1 MGLVSRPIAVLLAGI
16 VIISTLRIAL
26 RSLLSPLKYIPGPW
40 YSHFTHYVLK
50 YHVVMGRRI
59 FYVDDLHRKYGD
71 IVRLSPGEVSVV
83 SVDSHRKIYS
93 VSSRCTKHE
102 WYLKFGGHP
111 YPGLFTMTDHQEHA
125 QRRKMFARAFSKSQ
139 LRVQWEDTIRA
150 IAKKA
155 VHRIADDLKENGK
168 ADVLKCWTFMTS
180 DISGELMFGESWDM
194 LGKGQKNEFIRS
206 VAIYIQSSGLT
217 AELPLIKT
225 VGRLIPHPWC
235 RTAFRGWDYVLDYAS
250 RAVENSKKR
259 TQMGERNIF
268 GTILAGAEKGEILTE
283 FDIKNE
289 AGNFTVAATD
299 TTAVT
304 LSYLIY
310 AVLSRP
316 KLQAE
321 IEAEVSTLPDNFT
334 DADVE
339 TLPLLNATISETN
352 RLFAAVQGA
361 FPRRAPSGGLN
372 LEGYMIPEKTTVS
385 AQSYT
390 MHRKED
396 LFPNALE
403 FNPERWF
410 AESNMS
416 SDAKAVVSPFG
427 SGSRICIGIHVAYME
442 TRLAAAGFFREC
454 RGVEQTVAP
463 SPGQVLGGFSVGQL
477 PEDGPMHFG
486 EVFNFDTTQSEFEA
500 MFRSPRPPDSPSAA
514 ALETEALNMSIA
526 SAPNSGYPAGANPQ
540 LMGLSSDMD
549 PLLIRHYRF
558 DEMGMFAFKELA
570 IHSVQH
576 SPLPCQF
583 LISQQS
589 LFSRRR
595 EEEAGLSKGY
605 EDSFREELQQVIPL
619 DVGRRL
625 VRLFYQFIHPK
636 WPIFSESH
644 PLDPESA
651 PLCLVAATYAISLP
665 FAVHDDKLSVDVAY
679 DKPPYAELS
688 RIIEKSLAYEMHSPT
703 LAIVQA
709 LLLLVLRPSSDP
721 MVADTASR
729 WDLLG
734 RLTSCA
740 TTLGLHLDPSRWSM
754 ASWQIS
760 HRRRLSFI
768 IYATDKWLACGLGRP
783 PLIHE
788 DNWLVTTLR
797 YDDFSDSGLDAPAQN
812 HLINFSA
819 ITRTLASTLSK
830 LYSPRTIGILS
841 GDHEGTI
848 DVAQPLLHELR
859 NIPNDDSSTSSTENG
874 FGQLYVE
881 LIIGR
886 AKLRPWLTETA
897 TTEYHSHDLSR
908 SLRVWYHFHFYDSD
922 F

>member
-194 LGKGQKNEFIRS
+194 LGKGQ
-206 VAIYIQSSGLT
+206 
-217 AELPLIKT
+217 
-225 VGRLIPHPWC
+225 
-235 RTAFRGWDYVLDYAS
+235 
-250 RAVENSKKR
+250 
-259 TQMGERNIF
+259 MGERNIF

-352 RLFAAVQGA
+352 RLFAAAQGA

-454 RGVEQTVAP
+454 RGVELA
-463 SPGQVLGGFSVGQL
+463 
-477 PEDGPMHFG
+477 E
-486 EVFNFDTTQSEFEA
+486 ETT
-500 MFRSPRPPDSPSAA
+500 
-514 ALETEALNMSIA
+514 
-526 SAPNSGYPAGANPQ
+526 
-540 LMGLSSDMD
+540 
-549 PLLIRHYRF
+549 
-558 DEMGMFAFKELA
+558 
-570 IHSVQH
+570 
-576 SPLPCQF
+576 
-583 LISQQS
+583 
-589 LFSRRR
+589 
-595 EEEAGLSKGY
+595 
-605 EDSFREELQQVIPL
+605 
-619 DVGRRL
+619 
-625 VRLFYQFIHPK
+625 
-636 WPIFSESH
+636 
-644 PLDPESA
+644 PESMGFMNYF
-651 PLCLVAATYAISLP
+651 ATFP
-665 FAVHDDKLSVDVAY
+665 
-679 DKPPYAELS
+679 
-688 RIIEKSLAYEMHSPT
+688 KSGQCFVKS
-703 LAIVQA
+703 
-709 LLLLVLRPSSDP
+709 
-721 MVADTASR
+721 
-729 WDLLG
+729 
-734 RLTSCA
+734 
-740 TTLGLHLDPSRWSM
+740 
-754 ASWQIS
+754 
-760 HRRRLSFI
+760 
-768 IYATDKWLACGLGRP
+768 K
-783 PLIHE
+783 
-788 DNWLVTTLR
+788 
-797 YDDFSDSGLDAPAQN
+797 
-812 HLINFSA
+812 
-819 ITRTLASTLSK
+819 ST
-830 LYSPRTIGILS
+830 
-841 GDHEGTI
+841 
-848 DVAQPLLHELR
+848 
-859 NIPNDDSSTSSTENG
+859 
-874 FGQLYVE
+874 
-881 LIIGR
+881 
-886 AKLRPWLTETA
+886 
-897 TTEYHSHDLSR
+897 
-908 SLRVWYHFHFYDSD
+908 
-922 F
+922 

>member
-1 MGLVSRPIAVLLAGI
+1 MDLFSKPIALILVGI
-16 VIISTLRIAL
+16 VIISSLRIVL
-26 RSLLSPLKYIPGPW
+26 RSLFSPLKYVPGPW

-59 FYVDDLHRKYGD
+59 FYVDDLHQKYGD

-83 SVDSHRKIYS
+83 SVDGHRKIYS

-155 VHRIADDLKENGK
+155 VHGIANDLKENEK
-168 ADVLKCWTFMTS
+168 ADVLNWWTFMTS

-194 LGKGQKNEFIRS
+194 LGKAKKNEFIRS

-235 RTAFRGWDYVLDYAS
+235 RTAFRGWNYVLDYAS

-316 KLQAE
+316 KLQAS
-321 IEAEVSTLPDNFT
+321 IEAEVSTLPDDFT

-352 RLFAAVQGA
+352 RLFAAAQGA
-361 FPRRAPSGGLN
+361 FPRRTPPGGLN
-372 LEGYMIPEKTTVS
+372 LEGYMIPENTTVS

-403 FNPERWF
+403 FNPERWL

-416 SDAKAVVSPFG
+416 SDARAVCSPFG

-442 TRLAAAGFFREC
+442 IRLAAAGFFREC
-454 RGVEQTVAP
+454 RGA
-463 SPGQVLGGFSVGQL
+463 SLADGSL
-477 PEDGPMHFG
+477 PEDGTMNFG

-500 MFRSPRPPDSPSAA
+500 MFRSPRPPDSLSVAA
-514 ALETEALNMSIA
+514 VETETPNMGMA
-526 SAPNSGYPAGANPQ
+526 SARDAGYLEGANPQ

-549 PLLIRHYRF
+549 PLLVRHYRF
-558 DEMGMFAFKELA
+558 NEMGMFGFKELA
-570 IHSVQH
+570 IHSVQE
-576 SPLPCQF
+576 SQVPCQF

-595 EEEAGLSKGY
+595 EEAGLSKVQN
-605 EDSFREELQQVIPL
+605 DSLREELQKVIPL

-625 VRLFYQFIHPK
+625 VRLFHQFIHPK

-644 PLDPESA
+644 PLDTDTA
-651 PLCLVAATYAISLP
+651 PVCLVAATYAISLP

-688 RIIEKSLAYEMHSPT
+688 RIIDKSITYEMHSPT
-703 LAIVQA
+703 LSIVHT
-709 LLLLVLRPSSDP
+709 LLLLILRPSSDP
-721 MVADTASR
+721 LVADAAHR

-734 RLTSCA
+734 RLASCA
-740 TTLGLHLDPSRWSM
+740 TTLGLHLDPSRW
-754 ASWQIS
+754 AIPPWQIA

-768 IYATDKWLACGLGRP
+768 VYAIDKWLACGLGRP
-783 PLIHE
+783 SLIHE
-788 DNWLVTTLR
+788 DNWLVTTLE
-797 YDDFSDSGLDAPAQN
+797 YDDISDSSLDAPAQR
-812 HLINFSA
+812 HLMDFSA
-819 ITRTLASTLSK
+819 ITRLLALTLSK
-830 LYSPRTIGILS
+830 L
-841 GDHEGTI
+841 
-848 DVAQPLLHELR
+848 
-859 NIPNDDSSTSSTENG
+859 
-874 FGQLYVE
+874 
-881 LIIGR
+881 
-886 AKLRPWLTETA
+886 
-897 TTEYHSHDLSR
+897 
-908 SLRVWYHFHFYDSD
+908 
-922 F
+922 

>member
-1 MGLVSRPIAVLLAGI
+1 MDLVSRPIAVLLAGI

-26 RSLLSPLKYIPGPW
+26 RSLLSPLKYLPGPW

-83 SVDSHRKIYS
+83 SVDGHRKIYS

-111 YPGLFTMTDHQEHA
+111 YPGLFTMTDHSEHA

-155 VHRIADDLKENGK
+155 VRRIADDLKENGK
-168 ADVLKCWTFMTS
+168 ADVLKWWTFMTS

-235 RTAFRGWDYVLDYAS
+235 RTAFRGWDYVLNYAT

-352 RLFAAVQGA
+352 RLFAAAQGA

-390 MHRKED
+390 MHRKEG

-442 TRLAAAGFFREC
+442 IRLAAA
-454 RGVEQTVAP
+454 VAP
-463 SPGQVLGGFSVGQL
+463 SPSQVLGGFTDGQF
-477 PEDGPMHFG
+477 PEAGPMHFG
-486 EVFNFDTTQSEFEA
+486 EAFNFDTTQSEFEA
-500 MFRSPRPPDSPSAA
+500 MFRSPRPPDSPAVS
-514 ALETEALNMSIA
+514 ALETESLNMSMA
-526 SAPNSGYPAGANPQ
+526 SVPNTGYPAGANPQ
-540 LMGLSSDMD
+540 FMGLSSDMD
-549 PLLIRHYRF
+549 PLLVRHYRF
-558 DEMGMFAFKELA
+558 NDMGMYGFKELA
-570 IHSVQH
+570 IHSVQE
-576 SPLPCQF
+576 SPIPCQF

-595 EEEAGLSKGY
+595 EEAGLSKGQ
-605 EDSFREELQQVIPL
+605 EDSLREELHKVMPL

-625 VRLFYQFIHPK
+625 VRLFYQFIYPK
-636 WPIFSESH
+636 WPIFSASH
-644 PLDPESA
+644 PLDPESE

-679 DKPPYAELS
+679 DRPPYAELS
-688 RIIEKSLAYEMHSPT
+688 QIIEKSLAYEMHSPT

-721 MVADTASR
+721 MVADAASR

-734 RLTSCA
+734 RLASCA

-768 IYATDKWLACGLGRP
+768 VYATDKWLACSLGRP
-783 PLIHE
+783 PMIHE
-788 DNWLVTTLR
+788 DDWLVTTLG
-797 YDDFSDSGLDAPAQN
+797 YDDFSDSSLDAPAQN
-812 HLINFSA
+812 HLMNFSA
-819 ITRTLASTLSK
+819 ITRTLALTLSK
-830 LYSPRTIGILS
+830 L
-841 GDHEGTI
+841 
-848 DVAQPLLHELR
+848 
-859 NIPNDDSSTSSTENG
+859 
-874 FGQLYVE
+874 
-881 LIIGR
+881 
-886 AKLRPWLTETA
+886 
-897 TTEYHSHDLSR
+897 
-908 SLRVWYHFHFYDSD
+908 
-922 F
+922 

>member
-1 MGLVSRPIAVLLAGI
+1 MDLVSRPIAVLLAGI

-26 RSLLSPLKYIPGPW
+26 RSLLSPLKYLPGPW

-83 SVDSHRKIYS
+83 SVDGHRKIYS

-111 YPGLFTMTDHQEHA
+111 YPGLFTMTDHSEHA

-155 VHRIADDLKENGK
+155 VRRIADDLKENGK
-168 ADVLKCWTFMTS
+168 ADVLKWWTFMTS

-206 VAIYIQSSGLT
+206 VAIYIQ
-217 AELPLIKT
+217 
-225 VGRLIPHPWC
+225 
-235 RTAFRGWDYVLDYAS
+235 
-250 RAVENSKKR
+250 N
-259 TQMGERNIF
+259 
-268 GTILAGAEKGEILTE
+268 
-283 FDIKNE
+283 
-289 AGNFTVAATD
+289 
-299 TTAVT
+299 
-304 LSYLIY
+304 
-310 AVLSRP
+310 
-316 KLQAE
+316 
-321 IEAEVSTLPDNFT
+321 NFT

-352 RLFAAVQGA
+352 RLFAAAQGA

-372 LEGYMIPEKTTVS
+372 LEGYMIPENTTVS

-390 MHRKED
+390 THRKED

-427 SGSRICIGIHVAYME
+427 SGSRICIGIHVAHME
-442 TRLAAAGFFREC
+442 IRLAAAGFFRKC
-454 RGVEQTVAP
+454 LAHSP
-463 SPGQVLGGFSVGQL
+463 SQAFGGFADGQF

-486 EVFNFDTTQSEFEA
+486 EAFNFDTTQSEFEA
-500 MFRSPRPPDSPSAA
+500 IFRSPRPPDSPAVS
-514 ALETEALNMSIA
+514 ALETESLNMSMA
-526 SAPNSGYPAGANPQ
+526 SAPNTGYPAGANPQ
-540 LMGLSSDMD
+540 FMGLSSDMD
-549 PLLIRHYRF
+549 PLLVRHYRF
-558 DEMGMFAFKELA
+558 NDMGMYGFKELA
-570 IHSVQH
+570 IHSVQK
-576 SPLPCQF
+576 SPIPCQF

-595 EEEAGLSKGY
+595 EEAGLGKGQ
-605 EDSFREELQQVIPL
+605 EDSLREELHKVIPL

-625 VRLFYQFIHPK
+625 VRLFYQFIYPK
-636 WPIFSESH
+636 WPIFSASH
-644 PLDPESA
+644 PLDPESE

-679 DKPPYAELS
+679 DRPPYAELS

-721 MVADTASR
+721 MVADAPSR

-734 RLTSCA
+734 RLASCA

-768 IYATDKWLACGLGRP
+768 VYATDKWLACGLGRP
-783 PLIHE
+783 PMIHE
-788 DNWLVTTLR
+788 DDWLVTTLG
-797 YDDFSDSGLDAPAQN
+797 YDDFSDSSLDAPAQN
-812 HLINFSA
+812 HLMNFSA
-819 ITRTLASTLSK
+819 ITRTLALTLSK
-830 LYSPRTIGILS
+830 L
-841 GDHEGTI
+841 
-848 DVAQPLLHELR
+848 
-859 NIPNDDSSTSSTENG
+859 
-874 FGQLYVE
+874 
-881 LIIGR
+881 
-886 AKLRPWLTETA
+886 
-897 TTEYHSHDLSR
+897 
-908 SLRVWYHFHFYDSD
+908 
-922 F
+922 

>member
-1 MGLVSRPIAVLLAGI
+1 MDLVSKPIAVLLAS
-16 VIISTLRIAL
+16 IILISILRIVL

-83 SVDSHRKIYS
+83 SVDGHRKIYS

-139 LRVQWEDTIRA
+139 LRVQWEDNIRA

-155 VHRIADDLKENGK
+155 VNRIADDLKENGK
-168 ADVLKCWTFMTS
+168 ADVLKWWTFMTS

-235 RTAFRGWDYVLDYAS
+235 RTVFRGWDYVLDYAS

-321 IEAEVSTLPDNFT
+321 IEAEVANLPDNFT

-352 RLFAAVQGA
+352 RLLAAAQGA

-372 LEGYMIPEKTTVS
+372 LEGYMIPENTTVS

-390 MHRKED
+390 MHRKEN
-396 LFPNALE
+396 LFLNALE
-403 FNPERWF
+403 WF

-427 SGSRICIGIHVAYME
+427 SGSRICIGIRVAYME
-442 TRLAAAGFFREC
+442 IRLAAAGFFREC
-454 RGVEQTVAP
+454 REA
-463 SPGQVLGGFSVGQL
+463 VLS
-477 PEDGPMHFG
+477 E
-486 EVFNFDTTQSEFEA
+486 ETT
-500 MFRSPRPPDSPSAA
+500 
-514 ALETEALNMSIA
+514 
-526 SAPNSGYPAGANPQ
+526 
-540 LMGLSSDMD
+540 
-549 PLLIRHYRF
+549 
-558 DEMGMFAFKELA
+558 
-570 IHSVQH
+570 
-576 SPLPCQF
+576 
-583 LISQQS
+583 
-589 LFSRRR
+589 
-595 EEEAGLSKGY
+595 
-605 EDSFREELQQVIPL
+605 
-619 DVGRRL
+619 
-625 VRLFYQFIHPK
+625 
-636 WPIFSESH
+636 
-644 PLDPESA
+644 PESMSFMNYF
-651 PLCLVAATYAISLP
+651 ATSPKSGQCMLP
-665 FAVHDDKLSVDVAY
+665 
-679 DKPPYAELS
+679 
-688 RIIEKSLAYEMHSPT
+688 
-703 LAIVQA
+703 
-709 LLLLVLRPSSDP
+709 
-721 MVADTASR
+721 
-729 WDLLG
+729 
-734 RLTSCA
+734 
-740 TTLGLHLDPSRWSM
+740 
-754 ASWQIS
+754 
-760 HRRRLSFI
+760 
-768 IYATDKWLACGLGRP
+768 
-783 PLIHE
+783 
-788 DNWLVTTLR
+788 DNV
-797 YDDFSDSGLDAPAQN
+797 PQ
-812 HLINFSA
+812 
-819 ITRTLASTLSK
+819 
-830 LYSPRTIGILS
+830 
-841 GDHEGTI
+841 E
-848 DVAQPLLHELR
+848 
-859 NIPNDDSSTSSTENG
+859 
-874 FGQLYVE
+874 
-881 LIIGR
+881 
-886 AKLRPWLTETA
+886 
-897 TTEYHSHDLSR
+897 
-908 SLRVWYHFHFYDSD
+908 FYRG
-922 F
+922 

>member
-1 MGLVSRPIAVLLAGI
+1 MDLVSRPIAVLLAGI

-26 RSLLSPLKYIPGPW
+26 RSLLSPLKYLPGPW

-83 SVDSHRKIYS
+83 SVDGHRKIYS

-111 YPGLFTMTDHQEHA
+111 YPGLFTMTDHSEHA

-139 LRVQWEDTIRA
+139 RRVQWEDTIKA

-155 VHRIADDLKENGK
+155 VDRIANDLKENGK
-168 ADVLKCWTFMTS
+168 ADVLKWWTFMTS

-194 LGKGQKNEFIRS
+194 LGKGQFIRS

-235 RTAFRGWDYVLDYAS
+235 RTAFRGWDYVLDYAT

-259 TQMGERNIF
+259 AQTGERNIF

-352 RLFAAVQGA
+352 RLFAAAQGA
-361 FPRRAPSGGLN
+361 FPRRAPPGGLN
-372 LEGYMIPEKTTVS
+372 LEGYMIPENTTVS

-403 FNPERWF
+403 FNAERWF

-427 SGSRICIGIHVAYME
+427 SGSRICIGIHVA
-442 TRLAAAGFFREC
+442 
-454 RGVEQTVAP
+454 P
-463 SPGQVLGGFSVGQL
+463 SQVLGGFTDGQF
-477 PEDGPMHFG
+477 PEGGPLHFG
-486 EVFNFDTTQSEFEA
+486 EAFNFDTTQSEFEA
-500 MFRSPRPPDSPSAA
+500 MFRSPRPPDSPAVS
-514 ALETEALNMSIA
+514 ALETESLNMSMA
-526 SAPNSGYPAGANPQ
+526 SAPNTGYPAGANPQ
-540 LMGLSSDMD
+540 FMGLSSDMD
-549 PLLIRHYRF
+549 PLLVRHYRF
-558 DEMGMFAFKELA
+558 NDMGIL
-570 IHSVQH
+570 
-576 SPLPCQF
+576 C
-583 LISQQS
+583 S
-589 LFSRRR
+589 L
-595 EEEAGLSKGY
+595 EGE
-605 EDSFREELQQVIPL
+605 
-619 DVGRRL
+619 RRL
-625 VRLFYQFIHPK
+625 ASAKVRK
-636 WPIFSESH
+636 
-644 PLDPESA
+644 
-651 PLCLVAATYAISLP
+651 
-665 FAVHDDKLSVDVAY
+665 
-679 DKPPYAELS
+679 
-688 RIIEKSLAYEMHSPT
+688 T
-703 LAIVQA
+703 L
-709 LLLLVLRPSSDP
+709 
-721 MVADTASR
+721 
-729 WDLLG
+729 
-734 RLTSCA
+734 
-740 TTLGLHLDPSRWSM
+740 
-754 ASWQIS
+754 
-760 HRRRLSFI
+760 
-768 IYATDKWLACGLGRP
+768 
-783 PLIHE
+783 
-788 DNWLVTTLR
+788 
-797 YDDFSDSGLDAPAQN
+797 
-812 HLINFSA
+812 
-819 ITRTLASTLSK
+819 
-830 LYSPRTIGILS
+830 
-841 GDHEGTI
+841 
-848 DVAQPLLHELR
+848 
-859 NIPNDDSSTSSTENG
+859 
-874 FGQLYVE
+874 
-881 LIIGR
+881 
-886 AKLRPWLTETA
+886 
-897 TTEYHSHDLSR
+897 
-908 SLRVWYHFHFYDSD
+908 
-922 F
+922 

>member
-83 SVDSHRKIYS
+83 SVDGHRKIYS

-111 YPGLFTMTDHQEHA
+111 YPGLFTMTDHSEHA

-139 LRVQWEDTIRA
+139 LIVQWEDTIKV

-155 VHRIADDLKENGK
+155 VDRIANDLKENGK
-168 ADVLKCWTFMTS
+168 ADVLKWWTFMTS

-235 RTAFRGWDYVLDYAS
+235 RTAFRGWNYVLDYAT

-259 TQMGERNIF
+259 AQMGERNIF

-352 RLFAAVQGA
+352 RLFSAAQGA
-361 FPRRAPSGGLN
+361 FPRRAPPGGLN
-372 LEGYMIPEKTTVS
+372 LEGYMIPENTTVS

-442 TRLAAAGFFREC
+442 IRLAAAGFFREC
-454 RGVEQTVAP
+454 REA
-463 SPGQVLGGFSVGQL
+463 VLS
-477 PEDGPMHFG
+477 E
-486 EVFNFDTTQSEFEA
+486 ETT
-500 MFRSPRPPDSPSAA
+500 
-514 ALETEALNMSIA
+514 
-526 SAPNSGYPAGANPQ
+526 
-540 LMGLSSDMD
+540 
-549 PLLIRHYRF
+549 
-558 DEMGMFAFKELA
+558 
-570 IHSVQH
+570 
-576 SPLPCQF
+576 
-583 LISQQS
+583 
-589 LFSRRR
+589 
-595 EEEAGLSKGY
+595 
-605 EDSFREELQQVIPL
+605 
-619 DVGRRL
+619 
-625 VRLFYQFIHPK
+625 
-636 WPIFSESH
+636 
-644 PLDPESA
+644 PESMSFMNYF
-651 PLCLVAATYAISLP
+651 ATFP
-665 FAVHDDKLSVDVAY
+665 
-679 DKPPYAELS
+679 
-688 RIIEKSLAYEMHSPT
+688 KSGQC
-703 LAIVQA
+703 IVK
-709 LLLLVLRPSSDP
+709 S
-721 MVADTASR
+721 
-729 WDLLG
+729 
-734 RLTSCA
+734 
-740 TTLGLHLDPSRWSM
+740 
-754 ASWQIS
+754 
-760 HRRRLSFI
+760 
-768 IYATDKWLACGLGRP
+768 K
-783 PLIHE
+783 
-788 DNWLVTTLR
+788 
-797 YDDFSDSGLDAPAQN
+797 
-812 HLINFSA
+812 
-819 ITRTLASTLSK
+819 ST
-830 LYSPRTIGILS
+830 
-841 GDHEGTI
+841 
-848 DVAQPLLHELR
+848 
-859 NIPNDDSSTSSTENG
+859 
-874 FGQLYVE
+874 
-881 LIIGR
+881 
-886 AKLRPWLTETA
+886 
-897 TTEYHSHDLSR
+897 
-908 SLRVWYHFHFYDSD
+908 
-922 F
+922 

>member
-102 WYLKFGGHP
+102 WYLKFGGHS

-150 IAKKA
+150 IAKKD

-352 RLFAAVQGA
+352 RLFAAAQGA

-454 RGVEQTVAP
+454 RGVELAEETTPESMGFMNYFATFPKSDQSPPCRLCVLHGRECTFIEAAAPRKRTVPADGPHAGQVDASVDASTRRQTVAP

-760 HRRRLSFI
+760 HRQSSDKLLS
-768 IYATDKWLACGLGRP
+768 YHKNACINVIEALLPTNYRD
-783 PLIHE
+783 LI
-788 DNWLVTTLR
+788 WGSR
-797 YDDFSDSGLDAPAQN
+797 
-812 HLINFSA
+812 
-819 ITRTLASTLSK
+819 
-830 LYSPRTIGILS
+830 
-841 GDHEGTI
+841 GDH
-848 DVAQPLLHELR
+848 
-859 NIPNDDSSTSSTENG
+859 
-874 FGQLYVE
+874 
-881 LIIGR
+881 
-886 AKLRPWLTETA
+886 
-897 TTEYHSHDLSR
+897 
-908 SLRVWYHFHFYDSD
+908 
-922 F
+922 

>member
-1 MGLVSRPIAVLLAGI
+1 MSSNITQPRRYMSKRQRPCDFCRARKTACRIDQSPPCRLCVLHGRECTFIEAAAPRKRTVPADGPHAGQ
-16 VIISTLRIAL
+16 
-26 RSLLSPLKYIPGPW
+26 
-40 YSHFTHYVLK
+40 
-50 YHVVMGRRI
+50 
-59 FYVDDLHRKYGD
+59 VDA
-71 IVRLSPGEVSVV
+71 
-83 SVDSHRKIYS
+83 SVDAS
-93 VSSRCTKHE
+93 T
-102 WYLKFGGHP
+102 
-111 YPGLFTMTDHQEHA
+111 
-125 QRRKMFARAFSKSQ
+125 RR
-139 LRVQWEDTIRA
+139 
-150 IAKKA
+150 
-155 VHRIADDLKENGK
+155 
-168 ADVLKCWTFMTS
+168 
-180 DISGELMFGESWDM
+180 
-194 LGKGQKNEFIRS
+194 
-206 VAIYIQSSGLT
+206 
-217 AELPLIKT
+217 
-225 VGRLIPHPWC
+225 
-235 RTAFRGWDYVLDYAS
+235 
-250 RAVENSKKR
+250 
-259 TQMGERNIF
+259 
-268 GTILAGAEKGEILTE
+268 
-283 FDIKNE
+283 
-289 AGNFTVAATD
+289 
-299 TTAVT
+299 
-304 LSYLIY
+304 
-310 AVLSRP
+310 
-316 KLQAE
+316 
-321 IEAEVSTLPDNFT
+321 
-334 DADVE
+334 
-339 TLPLLNATISETN
+339 
-352 RLFAAVQGA
+352 
-361 FPRRAPSGGLN
+361 
-372 LEGYMIPEKTTVS
+372 
-385 AQSYT
+385 
-390 MHRKED
+390 
-396 LFPNALE
+396 
-403 FNPERWF
+403 
-410 AESNMS
+410 
-416 SDAKAVVSPFG
+416 
-427 SGSRICIGIHVAYME
+427 
-442 TRLAAAGFFREC
+442 
-454 RGVEQTVAP
+454 QTVAP

-908 SLRVWYHFHFYDSD
+908 SLRVVREEMRTCIIGMSAIIRSLSPDTDGGFWPPWTQFMFSSICFTLMTMAVTSAGFEEASGWIAELQSTRKLIRVKVVSFPFLRLGLLRIDALFWRGIENVLQLKPHVADAFKAAESERP
-922 F
+922 

>member
-1 MGLVSRPIAVLLAGI
+1 MDLVSKPIAVLLAS
-16 VIISTLRIAL
+16 IILISILRIVL

-71 IVRLSPGEVSVV
+71 IVRPSPGEVSVV
-83 SVDSHRKIYS
+83 SVDGHRKIYS

-139 LRVQWEDTIRA
+139 LRVQWEDNIRA

-155 VHRIADDLKENGK
+155 VNRIADDLKENGK
-168 ADVLKCWTFMTS
+168 ADVLKWWTFMTS

-235 RTAFRGWDYVLDYAS
+235 RTVFRGWDYVLDYAS

-321 IEAEVSTLPDNFT
+321 IEAEVANLPDNFT

-352 RLFAAVQGA
+352 RLLAAAQGA

-372 LEGYMIPEKTTVS
+372 LEGYMIPENTTVS

-390 MHRKED
+390 MHRKEN
-396 LFPNALE
+396 LFLNAL
-403 FNPERWF
+403 
-410 AESNMS
+410 
-416 SDAKAVVSPFG
+416 D
-427 SGSRICIGIHVAYME
+427 
-442 TRLAAAGFFREC
+442 
-454 RGVEQTVAP
+454 
-463 SPGQVLGGFSVGQL
+463 QVLGGFTDGQF
-477 PEDGPMHFG
+477 PEGGPMHFG
-486 EVFNFDTTQSEFEA
+486 EAFNFDTTQSEFEA
-500 MFRSPRPPDSPSAA
+500 MFRSPRPPDSPAVS
-514 ALETEALNMSIA
+514 ALETESLNMSMA
-526 SAPNSGYPAGANPQ
+526 SAPNTGYPAGANPQ
-540 LMGLSSDMD
+540 FMGLSSDMD
-549 PLLIRHYRF
+549 PLLVRHYRF
-558 DEMGMFAFKELA
+558 DDMGMYGFKELA
-570 IHSVQH
+570 IHSVQE
-576 SPLPCQF
+576 SPIPCQF

-589 LFSRRR
+589 LFARRR
-595 EEEAGLSKGY
+595 EEAGLSKGQ
-605 EDSFREELQQVIPL
+605 EDSLRKELHNVIPL
-619 DVGRRL
+619 NVGRRL
-625 VRLFYQFIHPK
+625 VRLFYQFIYPK
-636 WPIFSESH
+636 WPIFSGSH

-679 DKPPYAELS
+679 DRPPYAELS
-688 RIIEKSLAYEMHSPT
+688 LIIEKSLAYEMHSPT

-721 MVADTASR
+721 MVADAASR
-729 WDLLG
+729 WDRLG
-734 RLTSCA
+734 RLASCA
-740 TTLGLHLDPSRWSM
+740 TTLGLHLDSSRWSM

-768 IYATDKWLACGLGRP
+768 VYATDKWLACGLGRP
-783 PLIHE
+783 PMIHE
-788 DNWLVTTLR
+788 DDWLVTTLG
-797 YDDFSDSGLDAPAQN
+797 YDDFSDSSLDAPAQN
-812 HLINFSA
+812 HLMNFSA

-830 LYSPRTIGILS
+830 L
-841 GDHEGTI
+841 
-848 DVAQPLLHELR
+848 
-859 NIPNDDSSTSSTENG
+859 
-874 FGQLYVE
+874 
-881 LIIGR
+881 
-886 AKLRPWLTETA
+886 
-897 TTEYHSHDLSR
+897 
-908 SLRVWYHFHFYDSD
+908 
-922 F
+922 

>member
-1 MGLVSRPIAVLLAGI
+1 MDLFSKPIALIWIL
-16 VIISTLRIAL
+16 L
-26 RSLLSPLKYIPGPW
+26 RSLLSPLKYVPGPW

-59 FYVDDLHRKYGD
+59 FYVDDLHQKYGD

-83 SVDSHRKIYS
+83 SVDGHRKIYS

-155 VHRIADDLKENGK
+155 VHRIANDLKENEK
-168 ADVLKCWTFMTS
+168 ADVLKWWTFMTS

-194 LGKGQKNEFIRS
+194 LGKAKKNEFIRS

-316 KLQAE
+316 KLQDA
-321 IEAEVSTLPDNFT
+321 IEAEVATLPDDFT

-339 TLPLLNATISETN
+339 TLSLLNATISETN
-352 RLFAAVQGA
+352 RLFAAAQGA
-361 FPRRAPSGGLN
+361 FPRRAPPGGLN
-372 LEGYMIPEKTTVS
+372 LEGYMIPEYTTVS

-403 FNPERWF
+403 FNPGRWL

-416 SDAKAVVSPFG
+416 SNARFVYSPFG
-427 SGSRICIGIHVAYME
+427 SGSRIF
-442 TRLAAAGFFREC
+442 TPR
-454 RGVEQTVAP
+454 
-463 SPGQVLGGFSVGQL
+463 PGQALDGFADGSL
-477 PEDGPMHFG
+477 PEDGTMHFG

-500 MFRSPRPPDSPSAA
+500 MFRSPRPPDSLSVAA
-514 ALETEALNMSIA
+514 VETETPNIRIT
-526 SAPNSGYPAGANPQ
+526 SAPDAGYLEGANPQ

-549 PLLIRHYRF
+549 PLLVRHYRF
-558 DEMGMFAFKELA
+558 NDMGMFGFKELA
-570 IHSVQH
+570 IHSVQEF
-576 SPLPCQF
+576 PVPCQF

-595 EEEAGLSKGY
+595 EEAGLSKVQN
-605 EDSFREELQQVIPL
+605 DSLREELQKVIPF

-644 PLDPESA
+644 PLEPDSA
-651 PLCLVAATYAISLP
+651 PVCLVAATYAISLP

-688 RIIEKSLAYEMHSPT
+688 RVIDESITYEMHSPT
-703 LAIVQA
+703 LGIVQT
-709 LLLLVLRPSSDP
+709 LLLLILRPSSDP
-721 MVADTASR
+721 LVADAAHR

-734 RLTSCA
+734 RLASCA
-740 TTLGLHLDPSRWSM
+740 TTLGLHLDPSRW
-754 ASWQIS
+754 AIPSWQIAY
-760 HRRRLSFI
+760 RRRLSFI
-768 IYATDKWLACGLGRP
+768 VYAIDKWLACGLGRP
-783 PLIHE
+783 SLIHE
-788 DNWLVTTLR
+788 DNWLVTTLE
-797 YDDFSDSGLDAPAQN
+797 YNDLSDSSLDAPAQS
-812 HLINFSA
+812 HLMDLSA
-819 ITRTLASTLSK
+819 ITRLLVLTLSK
-830 LYSPRTIGILS
+830 L
-841 GDHEGTI
+841 
-848 DVAQPLLHELR
+848 
-859 NIPNDDSSTSSTENG
+859 
-874 FGQLYVE
+874 
-881 LIIGR
+881 
-886 AKLRPWLTETA
+886 
-897 TTEYHSHDLSR
+897 
-908 SLRVWYHFHFYDSD
+908 
-922 F
+922 